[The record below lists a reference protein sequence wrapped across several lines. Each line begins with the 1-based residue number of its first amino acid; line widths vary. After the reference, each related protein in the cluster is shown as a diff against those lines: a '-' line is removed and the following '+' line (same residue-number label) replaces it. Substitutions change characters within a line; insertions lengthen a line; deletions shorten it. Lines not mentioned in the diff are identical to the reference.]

1 MANSLKMQQFLHS
14 YINKHFDRFNEKLFT
29 RSNDAIIDQIEK
41 IILSSQTEGY
51 FSIRVKGFTRVDNY
65 DEIQR
70 LLKNYYDGARRTSK
84 THKYQEDDNRFNFI
98 DMLDSDIIL
107 LIVHYEIA
115 INNDKHEVDTADVY
129 IEVPR
134 VVKKFYFYLKGNYYS
149 SMYQIVDA
157 STYNNETSKGK
168 KKATITLK
176 TNFQPIRI
184 TRYEMSGIDTDGAM
198 HDIVNFGCFAFKKT
212 VSAIVYFFAKF
223 GFVNTL
229 ARLGLENLVFVG
241 NRNTSDEYWC
251 SFQPEKGN
259 NIFVTVN
266 RMALDQSQL
275 MQHVVYTILT
285 SIESAT
291 TANDVYTNEFWVT
304 RLGAGFV
311 TTKKLEKGYSVLK
324 SIESILDINI
334 QEQLHLPWKY
344 KKDIYS
350 IILWMLADFT
360 LLKNKDNM
368 NVRNKKIRCG
378 EYIAAM
384 YATKL
389 SSGIYRI
396 SNQGR
401 KVTISSV
408 KKAIYIKPDWLI
420 SEITKSQLVTFRNIV
435 NDMDAFLPL
444 KFTYKGISGVGNSTG
459 TNGSKSVPIQFRLL
473 DISSLGILDPD
484 ASSPSDPGVTGSLIP
499 FLRISDNGYFSPDS
513 EPMSW
518 SREVGKL
525 LDKYKSLTGLKE
537 LVEFKKDIDPEITDV
552 DVAVCTQAADM
563 GNNVIKAVNS
573 NMESYDDIINKHLD
587 AITGLP
593 LEGSGNIVYD
603 SGN

>member
-1 MANSLKMQQFLHS
+1 MSNSLKMQQFLHS

-184 TRYEMSGIDTDGAM
+184 ARYEMSGIDTDGVM

-212 VSAIVYFFAKF
+212 VSAVIYFFAKF

-229 ARLGLENLVFVG
+229 ARLGLSNLVFVG
-241 NRNTSDEYWC
+241 NKNISDEYWC

-285 SIESAT
+285 SIESST

-444 KFTYKGISGVGNSTG
+444 KFTYKGISGVGNNTG

-499 FLRISDNGYFSPDS
+499 FLHISDNGYFSPES

-518 SREVGKL
+518 SKEVGKL
-525 LDKYKSLTGLKE
+525 LDKYKNLMGLKE
-537 LVEFKKDIDPEITDV
+537 LVEFKKDIDPNITDT
-552 DVAVCTQAADM
+552 DVAVCSQAAEM